1 MTTGRFSWNGRDI
14 PFREG
19 ESIGAALAG
28 AGIDALGRDPAGRA
42 TRWFCG
48 IGACQNCL
56 VRIDGRLVE
65 ACLTPA
71 EDGLIVGSADVEE
84 KNVGSAGIEEKNVGS
99 ADGEEEIA
107 R

>member
-1 MTTGRFSWNGRDI
+1 MTGGTFSWNGRDVA
-14 PFREG
+14 FRAG

-28 AGIDALGRDPAGRA
+28 AGVDALGHDPAGRA

-56 VRIDGRLVE
+56 VRVGGRLVE

-71 EDGLIVGSADVEE
+71 EDGLVVVSADV
-84 KNVGSAGIEEKNVGS
+84 A
-99 ADGEEEIA
+99 EEID

>member
-1 MTTGRFSWNGRDI
+1 MKTGVFSWNGRSI
-14 PFREG
+14 AFRAG
-19 ESIGAALAG
+19 ESIGAALTG
-28 AGIDALGRDPAGRA
+28 AGIDAFGRDPAGRA

-56 VRIDGRLVE
+56 VRIDERLVE

-71 EDGLIVGSADVEE
+71 EDGLIVVSADVEE
-84 KNVGSAGIEEKNVGS
+84 
-99 ADGEEEIA
+99 EIG

>member
-1 MTTGRFSWNGRDI
+1 MKTGTFSWNGRGVV
-14 PFREG
+14 FREG

-28 AGIDALGRDPAGRA
+28 AGIVALGHDPTGRA

-71 EDGLIVGSADVEE
+71 EDGMIVVSAD
-84 KNVGSAGIEEKNVGS
+84 IEETRVVSADGEETRVGT